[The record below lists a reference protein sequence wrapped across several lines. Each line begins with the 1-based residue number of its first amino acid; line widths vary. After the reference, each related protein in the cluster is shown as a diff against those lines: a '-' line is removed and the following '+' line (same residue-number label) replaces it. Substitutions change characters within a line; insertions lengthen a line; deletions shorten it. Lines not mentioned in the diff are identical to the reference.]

1 MDIYL
6 KLFEVLFP
14 VFFVVGIGYYLGK
27 KNPKID
33 TTFITN
39 FAANVGTPA
48 MIIYALTAT
57 GTSFEIF
64 KNYFW
69 YYLIAII
76 IFSLIGIVFLFL
88 LNTKDIIR
96 ELPPFI
102 MPNTGNMG
110 LPICL
115 FAYGSQGLG
124 VAAAISAL
132 IILSHFTLG
141 IFLAANVGTPAM
153 IIYAL
158 TATGT
163 SFEIFKNY
171 FWYYFIAIII
181 FSLIGVVFLF
191 LLNTKDIIRELPPFI
206 MPNTGNMGLPICLFA
221 YGSQGLGVAAAISA
235 LIILSHFT
243 LGIFLAARKF
253 NFDVILKSPPFYTI
267 IISVFLLYFE
277 IKTPVFIEN
286 TTFLLMYATIFLIL
300 MSLGIALTRFKVF
313 SFKKALISSIGR
325 VIAGPIVGFLLIRYF
340 NLTGF
345 AAGVLLIQCSM
356 PSAVLNYL
364 VASIYSPKKII
375 DSVAS
380 TIVVSTLMSFI
391 TIPIVVFFA
400 LKYFN

>member
-1 MDIYL
+1 MEIYI

-14 VFFVVGIGYYLGK
+14 VFFVVGIGYFLGK

-48 MIIYALTAT
+48 MIIYALNPVNI
-57 GTSFEIF
+57 SFDIF
-64 KNYFW
+64 VNYFW
-69 YYLIAII
+69 FYAIAILGFI
-76 IFSLIGIVFLFL
+76 IIGIIILYI

-96 ELPPFI
+96 ELPPLI

-124 VAAAISAL
+124 VSATISAL
-132 IILSHFTLG
+132 IILCHFTLG
-141 IFLAANVGTPAM
+141 VFLADR
-153 IIYAL
+153 
-158 TATGT
+158 
-163 SFEIFKNY
+163 K
-171 FWYYFIAIII
+171 
-181 FSLIGVVFLF
+181 FSLQV
-191 LLNTKDIIRELPPFI
+191 II
-206 MPNTGNMGLPICLFA
+206 
-221 YGSQGLGVAAAISA
+221 
-235 LIILSHFT
+235 
-243 LGIFLAARKF
+243 
-253 NFDVILKSPPFYTI
+253 KSPPFYAI
-267 IISVFLLYFE
+267 VLAVFLLYYDLELPGF
-277 IKTPVFIEN
+277 VEN

-300 MSLGIALTRFKVF
+300 MSLGIALTRLKIF
-313 SFKKALISSIGR
+313 SLYNAILSSIGR
-325 VIAGPIVGFLLIRYF
+325 VIIGPIIGFLLILHF
-340 NLTGF
+340 NLDGF

-364 VASIYSPKKII
+364 VASIYSPKNIV

-380 TIVVSTLMSFI
+380 TIVVSTLMSFV

>member
-1 MDIYL
+1 MLIYL

-33 TTFITN
+33 TAFITN
-39 FAANVGTPA
+39 FAANIGTPA
-48 MIIYALTAT
+48 MILYALNPVNI
-57 GTSFEIF
+57 SFDVF
-64 KNYFW
+64 KYYFG
-69 YYLIAII
+69 YYVIAII
-76 IFSLIGIVFLFL
+76 GFILIGILCLFIQ
-88 LNTKDIIR
+88 NTKDIVR
-96 ELPPFI
+96 ELPPLI

-124 VAAAISAL
+124 VSASISAL
-132 IILSHFTLG
+132 IIL
-141 IFLAANVGTPAM
+141 
-153 IIYAL
+153 
-158 TATGT
+158 
-163 SFEIFKNY
+163 
-171 FWYYFIAIII
+171 
-181 FSLIGVVFLF
+181 
-191 LLNTKDIIRELPPFI
+191 
-206 MPNTGNMGLPICLFA
+206 C
-221 YGSQGLGVAAAISA
+221 
-235 LIILSHFT
+235 HFT

-253 NFDVILKSPPFYTI
+253 SVDVVIKSPPFYTI
-267 IISVFLLYFE
+267 IVAVILLYYDFHL
-277 IKTPVFIEN
+277 PVFIEN
-286 TTFLLMYATIFLIL
+286 TTMLLMYATIFLIL

-313 SFKKALISSIGR
+313 SFKKALICSIGR
-325 VIAGPIVGFLLIRYF
+325 VIVGPIIGFLLIKYF
-340 NLTGF
+340 KLTGF

-380 TIVVSTLMSFI
+380 TIVVSTVMSFF